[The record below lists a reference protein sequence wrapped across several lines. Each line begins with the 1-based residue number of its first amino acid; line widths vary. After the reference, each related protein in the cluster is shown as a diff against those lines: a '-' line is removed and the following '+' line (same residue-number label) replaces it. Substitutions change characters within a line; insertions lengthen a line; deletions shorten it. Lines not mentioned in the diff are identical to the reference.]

1 MSTNAS
7 NGNVKLWA
15 SVALLAGVGIPGVIV
30 RFFGE
35 SLGLHLDPSLEAL
48 IFGLGIVGAAF
59 LLSWAAEVAQLDV
72 SASLAIAFLALIAV
86 MPEYMVEAVLAWDAG
101 ESFRQLENQSG
112 DVTKEMSLAAANVT
126 GSNRLLIG
134 VGWSAVIIV
143 FWLRRRTGFDLRG
156 LLRLELPMLVVATL
170 LTIVVAIGKAIPI
183 WLAAVFIGA
192 YIFYLWRSST
202 QESIEPDLLGA
213 AAVIARF
220 RPRYRRIW
228 VIALFLYSAAI
239 IITAAEPFVHGLRA
253 TGEALGIS
261 EFLLIQWL
269 APLASESPEI
279 IVAVLFALRANPNDG
294 LTTLISSQVNQLTLL
309 VGSIVVVFSISAGQL
324 SSFPLDYFQPDN
336 FLSRLG
342 SPFGLQSSEFLL
354 TAAASTFGILLI
366 STRIIRI
373 WHGLTLFGIFFA
385 YMTTLLFMPDLFG
398 GEDNVENV
406 LLREWAAA
414 IIFGLA
420 VLLVALNWRRVI
432 YVFRGVPET
441 EADLMV
447 EVESVPGPRTG
458 SS

>member
-1 MSTNAS
+1 MRTNAS
-7 NGNVKLWA
+7 NGTGRLWA
-15 SVALLAGVGIPGVIV
+15 SVVLLAGVGMPGVIV
-30 RFFGE
+30 RFA
-35 SLGLHLDPSLEAL
+35 GLHLDPMLEAL
-48 IFGLGIVGAAF
+48 VFGLGIVGAAF

-72 SASLAIAFLALIAV
+72 SASLAIALLALIAV

-143 FWLRRRTGFDLRG
+143 FWLRRRSGFDMRG
-156 LLRLELPMLVVATL
+156 LLHLELPMLVVATL
-170 LTIVVAIGKAIPI
+170 LTIIVAVGKAIPI
-183 WLAAVFIGA
+183 WLAVVFIGA

-202 QESIEPDLLGA
+202 QESVEPDLLGA
-213 AAVIARF
+213 AEVIARF

-228 VIALFLYSAAI
+228 VLVLFIYSAAI

-324 SSFPLDYFQPDN
+324 SSFPLDSFEPGN
-336 FLSRLG
+336 FLSRLA
-342 SPFGLQSSEFLL
+342 SPFGLQSSEFLM

-366 STRIIRI
+366 STRMIRI
-373 WHGLTLFGIFFA
+373 WHGLTLLGIFCA
-385 YMTTLLFMPDLFG
+385 YMTTLLVFPNIFG
-398 GEDNVENV
+398 GVDDVEN
-406 LLREWAAA
+406 LRLRMWSSGIA
-414 IIFGLA
+414 FGLA
-420 VLLVALNWRRVI
+420 ALLVALNWRRVV
-432 YVFRGVPET
+432 YVFRGVPHPDWD
-441 EADLMV
+441 AD
-447 EVESVPGPRTG
+447 
-458 SS
+458 